1 MLTLSEHRSLSLL
14 LLALIHIIS
23 LDGAKLRFN
32 ISDNEVNKN
41 EEEFYDKA
49 NAMPDEIIDFR
60 NKYAA
65 KMLSYMN
72 RSIDPCEDFYEYAC
86 GNWKNV
92 IDDREA
98 PSKRNNLIDI
108 RYKLMDIVENFLLQS
123 SIDQLAPEY
132 SNEFFLAQKFYNN
145 CLNAQI
151 HPPHKSEEYLKAL
164 EAMGGFPAIDP
175 EWQAE
180 NFNWLNMSAHMS
192 NYGIKGL
199 INEALS
205 TEYPFGPF
213 FKLPKIGLDIE
224 MHYDNVQ
231 NTSNAYLTN
240 QKLMIDLLK
249 IHGVKEER
257 INQIVNDIF
266 KFFEAILKVFEQINE
281 NVLQC
286 HAFINMSLAEDT
298 EFYAQWRNYYKI
310 AWMGNEFNFSDEETN
325 EPMPCLFFY
334 KNLNNISKEH
344 SEAMAN
350 YLSLKFLYRLNAF
363 ELTDTK
369 YQRDYCK
376 RQIMQT
382 FPFLFDQLY
391 MKKIIKNK
399 INKMLTLS
407 EHRSLSLLLLALIH
421 IISLDGA
428 KLRFNISD
436 NEVNKNEEEFYDKA
450 NAMPDEIIDFRNK
463 YAAKMLSYM
472 NRSIDPCEDFYEY
485 ACGNWKNVIDDREA
499 PSKRNNLIDIRY
511 KLMDIVEN
519 FLLQSSIDQLA
530 PEYSNEFFLAQK
542 FYNNCLN
549 AQIHPPHK
557 SEEYLKA
564 LEAMGGFPAID
575 PEWQAENFNW
585 LNMSAHMSN
594 YGIKGLINEALSTE
608 YPFGPFFKLPKIG
621 LDIEM
626 HYDNVQ
632 NTSNAYLTNQKL
644 MIDLLKIHGVKEERI
659 DQIVNDIFKFFE
671 AILKVF
677 EQINENV
684 LQCHAFIN
692 MSLAEDTEFYAQW
705 RNYYKIAWMGNE
717 FNFSDE
723 ETNEPMPCLFF
734 YKNLN
739 NISKEHSEAMAN
751 YLSLKFLYRLNAFEL
766 TDTKYQRDY
775 CKRQIM
781 QTFPFLFD
789 QLYMKTYFD
798 EGVRKDVKEMVK
810 IIRDSLRS
818 ILRGADWLDEE
829 TRQEALRKES
839 SIVVHVGRSEDP
851 ELINR
856 LIREM
861 RNLTFA
867 EDNYEANN
875 LNLRKFRAFMKRY
888 NGLHAEDI
896 SNTTRPLDILI
907 GMQPN
912 AFYYNLENA
921 VYVMGGILHP
931 PVYHKAWP
939 DSVKFGTLGYLLG
952 HEFTHGFDTTGVN
965 YDSDGNSRYW
975 WSNTYFDEGVRKDVK
990 EMVKIIRDSLRSI
1003 LRGADWLDE
1012 ETRKEALRKESSIV
1026 VHVGRSEDP
1035 ELINRLIREMRNLT
1049 FAEDNYEAN
1058 NLNLRKFRAF
1068 MKRYNG
1074 LHAEDISNTTRPL
1087 DILIGMQPNA
1097 FYYNLENAVYVMGG
1111 ILHPPV
1117 YHKAWPDSVKF
1128 GTLGYLLGHEFT
1140 HGFDTTGVNYD
1151 SDGNSRYWWS
1161 NVSFKSFNDRS
1172 NCYAE
1177 HYQKYMIP
1185 EINRFINGNLTKD
1198 ENIADSGGL
1207 REAFMA
1213 YPRRTKMKA
1222 GLSRLLKN
1230 DEQMPGMNLSS
1241 EQLFFLSFAQL
1252 WCSSYEEA
1260 DYWKEFLNDHPID
1273 KYRTLGAVTNNYD
1286 FAQAYNCPLGSKM
1299 NPTADK
1305 CRMW

>member
-1 MLTLSEHRSLSLL
+1 MFTLSEHRSLSLL

-72 RSIDPCEDFYEYAC
+72 RSIDPCEDFYEYSC

-213 FKLPKIGLDIE
+213 FKLP
-224 MHYDNVQ
+224 
-231 NTSNAYLTN
+231 
-240 QKLMIDLLK
+240 
-249 IHGVKEER
+249 R
-257 INQIVNDIF
+257 
-266 KFFEAILKVFEQINE
+266 
-281 NVLQC
+281 
-286 HAFINMSLAEDT
+286 
-298 EFYAQWRNYYKI
+298 
-310 AWMGNEFNFSDEETN
+310 
-325 EPMPCLFFY
+325 
-334 KNLNNISKEH
+334 
-344 SEAMAN
+344 
-350 YLSLKFLYRLNAF
+350 
-363 ELTDTK
+363 
-369 YQRDYCK
+369 
-376 RQIMQT
+376 
-382 FPFLFDQLY
+382 
-391 MKKIIKNK
+391 
-399 INKMLTLS
+399 
-407 EHRSLSLLLLALIH
+407 
-421 IISLDGA
+421 
-428 KLRFNISD
+428 
-436 NEVNKNEEEFYDKA
+436 
-450 NAMPDEIIDFRNK
+450 
-463 YAAKMLSYM
+463 
-472 NRSIDPCEDFYEY
+472 
-485 ACGNWKNVIDDREA
+485 
-499 PSKRNNLIDIRY
+499 
-511 KLMDIVEN
+511 
-519 FLLQSSIDQLA
+519 
-530 PEYSNEFFLAQK
+530 
-542 FYNNCLN
+542 
-549 AQIHPPHK
+549 
-557 SEEYLKA
+557 
-564 LEAMGGFPAID
+564 
-575 PEWQAENFNW
+575 
-585 LNMSAHMSN
+585 
-594 YGIKGLINEALSTE
+594 
-608 YPFGPFFKLPKIG
+608 IG

-692 MSLAEDTEFYAQW
+692 ISLTEDTEFYAQW

-861 RNLTFA
+861 RSLTFA

-888 NGLHAEDI
+888 
-896 SNTTRPLDILI
+896 S
-907 GMQPN
+907 
-912 AFYYNLENA
+912 
-921 VYVMGGILHP
+921 
-931 PVYHKAWP
+931 
-939 DSVKFGTLGYLLG
+939 
-952 HEFTHGFDTTGVN
+952 
-965 YDSDGNSRYW
+965 
-975 WSNTYFDEGVRKDVK
+975 
-990 EMVKIIRDSLRSI
+990 
-1003 LRGADWLDE
+1003 
-1012 ETRKEALRKESSIV
+1012 
-1026 VHVGRSEDP
+1026 
-1035 ELINRLIREMRNLT
+1035 
-1049 FAEDNYEAN
+1049 
-1058 NLNLRKFRAF
+1058 
-1068 MKRYNG
+1068 G